1 MNLKKNHLELQNLL
15 TVQRHRKVNIIVHFE
30 CVKNQRDFFTWLKF
44 TFLAY
49 GLVMSG
55 LLTSSN
61 DKMLIRSKEE
71 DELGEPTGISLSWE
85 FLDQ

>member
-1 MNLKKNHLELQNLL
+1 M
-15 TVQRHRKVNIIVHFE
+15 
-30 CVKNQRDFFTWLKF
+30 KF

-61 DKMLIRSKEE
+61 DKMLIRSKRE